1 MNKDDLVNLLNELD
15 IPVNEGIQNDRYTN
29 IYPRI
34 VFWYYVW
41 DPIIASNKEYDTKVT
56 YQISF
61 FSKEPRNPKLLKLR
75 KKLAKKEI
83 FPYIE
88 REYIKKDQ
96 YFHSF
101 FAIDVLENLDIEESA
116 EENE

>member
-1 MNKDDLVNLLNELD
+1 MNKNELVELLKSLE
-15 IPVNEGIQNDRYTN
+15 IPVNEGIQNDNDTN

-34 VFWYYVW
+34 VFWEYGW
-41 DPIIASNKEYDTKVT
+41 DPIIASDKEYDTKVI

-61 FSKEPRNPKLLKLR
+61 FSRFPRDKKLLELRNKL
-75 KKLAKKEI
+75 KDENI

-88 REYIKKDQ
+88 HEYIEDKR

-101 FAIDVLENLDIEESA
+101 FPIEVAENIE
-116 EENE
+116 